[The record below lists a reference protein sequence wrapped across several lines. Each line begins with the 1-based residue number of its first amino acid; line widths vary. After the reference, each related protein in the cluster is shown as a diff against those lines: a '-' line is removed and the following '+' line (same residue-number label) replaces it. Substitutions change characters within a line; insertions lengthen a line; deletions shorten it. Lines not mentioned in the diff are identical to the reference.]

1 MNRDDRAVAVGAGQ
15 SGRVSLNPSEDRPSQ
30 DLGHD
35 LEKDCVSSDLA
46 QGLASDETRHLR
58 VDRPVHASRS
68 RSENLGWLVFSR
80 VVIPLFVLIGGA
92 VLIQQARV
100 WLKPNIEL
108 DEIIQGVRSGGT
120 ARWQALIRIAP
131 ILRDSRYPEVRTD
144 PELAEALS
152 EAFREEL
159 RRPLMDQ
166 SDMSVVSRKYLCYVL
181 YQMDHERVVPALC
194 EGVTWWGTSTPQA
207 GSPVRRAA
215 VEGLY
220 EMANRLGPEVLR
232 RSPEVMP
239 ALCTAASDPIDPVRA
254 GAALTLGM
262 HGGPQACGT
271 LETLLDDPAP
281 NVRYSAAI
289 GLGMAGS
296 PKGLP
301 VLNELFQCDEVE
313 RLAATGNTE
322 SIFANRT
329 CRLVFLGLRS
339 VESLLDTHPN
349 VQVDMI
355 WPAVSHLC
363 QSHIPRHVKEVAF
376 RVESKMQHR
385 SQIREP

>member
-1 MNRDDRAVAVGAGQ
+1 MNRDDRAVAVAARQNG
-15 SGRVSLNPSEDRPSQ
+15 SVSLDSSQDRPS
-30 DLGHD
+30 DVIGHG
-35 LEKDCVSSDLA
+35 LEKDCVFSAPSD
-46 QGLASDETRHLR
+46 GLMTDESRHLR
-58 VDRPVHASRS
+58 VDRPARSSHSRS
-68 RSENLGWLVFSR
+68 DNLGWLVFSR

-92 VLIQQARV
+92 ALIQQARM

-108 DEIIQGVRSGGT
+108 EEIIQGVRSGGA
-120 ARWQALIRIAP
+120 ARWQALVQIAS
-131 ILRDSRYPEVRTD
+131 ILEDSRYPEVRSD
-144 PELAEALS
+144 PRLAKALS
-152 EAFREEL
+152 EAFQEEL
-159 RRPLMDQ
+159 RQPLLNQ
-166 SDMSVVSRKYLCYVL
+166 SDMSVVSRKYLCFVL
-181 YQMDHERVVPALC
+181 CQMDHEQVVPALC

-220 EMANRLGPEVLR
+220 EMADRLGPQVLR
-232 RSPEVMP
+232 NSPEVVP

-262 HGGPQACGT
+262 HGGPQACET

-313 RLAATGNTE
+313 RFAATGNTE

-355 WPAVSHLC
+355 WPAESHLC

-385 SQIREP
+385 SQFRER